1 VKPTIYPN
9 MKGTLY
15 VFPGV
20 GGTLGD
26 LHAKRLG
33 SIGTLKRSGGR
44 RPTVG
49 RRGQRGRSP
58 SSVHRRSKCRFRM

>member
-1 VKPTIYPN
+1 MKPTIYPN

-33 SIGTLKRSGGR
+33 STGTLEESG
-44 RPTVG
+44 RPKADRWEEKTARAKPELDEQKKQV
-49 RRGQRGRSP
+49 P
-58 SSVHRRSKCRFRM
+58 I